1 MLLFIALTVITV
13 SPDLTVTYPLMT
25 YPKKGFI

>member
-13 SPDLTVTYPLMT
+13 SPDLTVTHPLMM